1 MMGVDADWVML
12 TAISSVELLD
22 VMIERTLDE
31 GLVEIVSEDDVWELS
46 WSSMDEDELVEEV
59 GVVNNVLWLVCG
71 STVSEP
77 AVS

>member
-1 MMGVDADWVML
+1 MGVDADWVML